1 VALMDPFLMAS
12 LKLKVVVLEAVF
24 FPPLPVIVKVG
35 VVDMIYFPI
44 IGFYKS
50 TKISDL
56 KDQVDIDGS
65 GFDVVLTSWNVSH
78 VSDASKAFYNHLKF

>member
-1 VALMDPFLMAS
+1 VLANTFVDIVGNTNTAITKNTTKISDVPFEILISSTLNDPFLMAS
-12 LKLKVVVLEAVF
+12 LKLKVIVLEAVF

-50 TKISDL
+50 I
-56 KDQVDIDGS
+56 
-65 GFDVVLTSWNVSH
+65 F
-78 VSDASKAFYNHLKF
+78 